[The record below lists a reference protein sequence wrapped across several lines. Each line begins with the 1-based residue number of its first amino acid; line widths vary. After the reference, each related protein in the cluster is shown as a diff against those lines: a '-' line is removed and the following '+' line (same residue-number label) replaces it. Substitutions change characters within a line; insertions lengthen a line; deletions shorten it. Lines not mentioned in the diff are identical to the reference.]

1 MQRKPM
7 RDPGRPGQGSGMQ
20 EQRQAIQKLAQSG
33 EAQRLMSMLRQ
44 NGQVQQAA
52 QAAAQGSP
60 EQLLGMVKELMNTQE
75 GAAVVERLRRQ
86 AEESGLS

>member
-1 MQRKPM
+1 
-7 RDPGRPGQGSGMQ
+7 MQ

>member
-1 MQRKPM
+1 M
-7 RDPGRPGQGSGMQ
+7 RDPGRSGQGSGTR